1 MSAFPVN
8 YDPNISKAVNALIGK
23 ILAVRYDFSSPFPS
37 LRFASLRICQFPAS
51 PSWEHEAS
59 QRGVE
64 GPRTSACCVAPEPAA
79 PSRLPTAQDCAETA
93 KNVNKNNSL
102 HAVLFEALGLVMQ
115 LDNAELVQQAVQQL
129 GRFIAARE
137 PNTRYLGLANMGR
150 LSVLPDVMEAIRMQ
164 QRTISD
170 SLNDPDISIRRRAL
184 DLLYSV
190 CDRSSAESIVN
201 ELLTYLVTADFAIR
215 EELTLKIAILAEK
228 FAVTLPW
235 YVEVILTLL
244 DKAGEYVSDN
254 IWCGTG
260 KEGDGPGG
268 LTAWSSGFRTPGPP
282 APRVS

>member
-1 MSAFPVN
+1 M
-8 YDPNISKAVNALIGK
+8 
-23 ILAVRYDFSSPFPS
+23 
-37 LRFASLRICQFPAS
+37 
-51 PSWEHEAS
+51 
-59 QRGVE
+59 
-64 GPRTSACCVAPEPAA
+64 
-79 PSRLPTAQDCAETA
+79 
-93 KNVNKNNSL
+93 
-102 HAVLFEALGLVMQ
+102 LFEALGLVMQ
-115 LDNAELVQQAVQQL
+115 LDNPELVQMAVQQL

-190 CDRSSAESIVN
+190 CDRGSAEGIVN
-201 ELLTYLVTADFAIR
+201 ELLTYLVTSDFAIR

-244 DKAGEYVSDN
+244 DKAGDYVSDD
-254 IWCGTG
+254 IWCAAAAWARRRGLG
-260 KEGDGPGG
+260 RGG
-268 LTAWSSGFRTPGPP
+268 APPLGLLRAALRGRGVPLTNE
-282 APRVS
+282 

>member
-1 MSAFPVN
+1 MPSPPLQILHSASATHVLPSTDPPRAPCCFP
-8 YDPNISKAVNALIGK
+8 
-23 ILAVRYDFSSPFPS
+23 PS
-37 LRFASLRICQFPAS
+37 
-51 PSWEHEAS
+51 
-59 QRGVE
+59 
-64 GPRTSACCVAPEPAA
+64 GP
-79 PSRLPTAQDCAETA
+79 QDCAETA

-102 HAVLFEALGLVMQ
+102 HAILFEALGLVMQ
-115 LDNAELVQQAVQQL
+115 LDNPELVQQAVQQL

-201 ELLTYLVTADFAIR
+201 ELLNYLLTADFAIR
-215 EELTLKIAILAEK
+215 EELTLKVAILAER

-244 DKAGEYVSDN
+244 DKAGDYVSDD
-254 IWCGTG
+254 IWHRLVQMVTNHEELHRFAAERCVA
-260 KEGDGPGG
+260 KLREGAVHEVMVKVGG
-268 LTAWSSGFRTPGPP
+268 ALKLAGRFTVLRLFLALP
-282 APRVS
+282 AALQMRPD

>member
-8 YDPNISKAVNALIGK
+8 YDPNISRAVNALIGK
-23 ILAVRYDFSSPFPS
+23 ILS
-37 LRFASLRICQFPAS
+37 
-51 PSWEHEAS
+51 
-59 QRGVE
+59 
-64 GPRTSACCVAPEPAA
+64 
-79 PSRLPTAQDCAETA
+79 DCAETA

-115 LDNAELVQQAVQQL
+115 LDNPDLVQQAVQQL

-215 EELTLKIAILAEK
+215 EELTLKVAILAEK

-244 DKAGEYVSDN
+244 DKAGDYVSDD
-254 IWCGTG
+254 IWCGGVVCRVDSAAFSVFYTG
-260 KEGDGPGG
+260 AESE
-268 LTAWSSGFRTPGPP
+268 A
-282 APRVS
+282 